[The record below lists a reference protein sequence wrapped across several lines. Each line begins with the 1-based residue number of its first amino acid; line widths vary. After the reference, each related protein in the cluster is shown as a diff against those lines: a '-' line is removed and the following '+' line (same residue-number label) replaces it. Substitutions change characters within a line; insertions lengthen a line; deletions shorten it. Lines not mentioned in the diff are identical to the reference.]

1 MGGFGYFDD
10 YLIMYNSYEHSQQA
24 VKTIQTLNVFDA
36 CSRAFTHELP
46 DNYSI
51 KCLDVRTL
59 LRPGYMCW
67 GKRPDERAA
76 FSRAHRLAGVVKK
89 KIVSSS
95 LHLAL
100 LKTCEHKMRERE
112 SRTGGYPEEIIFM

>member
-10 YLIMYNSYEHSQQA
+10 YLIMYNPDEHSQQA
-24 VKTIQTLNVFDA
+24 VKTVQALNVFDA
-36 CSRAFTHELP
+36 CSRAFTNELA
-46 DNYSI
+46 DYYSI
-51 KCLDVRTL
+51 KCLDVRTF

-67 GKRPDERAA
+67 GRRPDERVA
-76 FSRAHRLAGVVKK
+76 FSRAHRHAGVVKK

-100 LKTCEHKMRERE
+100 LKTCEHKIRERG
-112 SRTGGYPEEIIFM
+112 SRTGGYPEEIMLM